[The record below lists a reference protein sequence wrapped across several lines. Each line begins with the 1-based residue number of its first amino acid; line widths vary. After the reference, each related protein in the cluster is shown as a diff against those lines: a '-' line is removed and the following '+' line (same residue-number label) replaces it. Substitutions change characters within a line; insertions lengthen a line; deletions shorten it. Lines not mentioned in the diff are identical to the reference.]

1 MWDKLWEAIQKYGG
15 SARDARIGAVGVDQV
30 RDLYKSDKQE
40 DKELAKELNDRYL
53 EANVAGIAGGATAAS
68 ALTAGIVPTLASE
81 VGGAVGS
88 YAGGE
93 AGSYL
98 DEQFGTQWIS
108 PTLSVL
114 GGLGGGIAGYKTLK
128 PSYNYLAKKGV
139 IGYKDVPEDMI
150 ALPKGNTRHIGAET
164 YGKTIVTNQPSII
177 RGGKTSYKF
186 YEQPSTYFKDAKY
199 PVSSKSYN
207 GKEVPA
213 WQLPKGERYNS
224 RTSNPI
230 PITLINR
237 TDSPFIVKNGN
248 FVLENPENARRLS
261 TVHFTHQEPVT
272 PHMGGNWNS
281 KSTTILIPYGNVR
294 KVVQPLEIEP
304 MDTFFP
310 NYNGLSFST
319 KNSKVLTADKS
330 IYDYYK
336 NAGVDVTFSDELE
349 QLLIEYNKR
358 NNAFRD
364 YAKSINYLPDNK
376 YFELSDSVNEV
387 ADKMSSIHKR
397 FAQSNSLK
405 TTFDDMKKLE
415 RIEGLKTTIR
425 RDEPLHI
432 WDSPRQSFKYHSA
445 PTTHE
450 NISSITPENDIF
462 KQLPKQQQHF
472 IRWAQ
477 KHKHDY
483 RTLDNEAN

>member
-53 EANVAGIAGGATAAS
+53 AANAAGIAGGATAAS

-177 RGGKTSYKF
+177 RGGKH
-186 YEQPSTYFKDAKY
+186 
-199 PVSSKSYN
+199 
-207 GKEVPA
+207 
-213 WQLPKGERYNS
+213 
-224 RTSNPI
+224 
-230 PITLINR
+230 LIN
-237 TDSPFIVKNGN
+237 SMNN
-248 FVLENPENARRLS
+248 HL
-261 TVHFTHQEPVT
+261 H
-272 PHMGGNWNS
+272 
-281 KSTTILIPYGNVR
+281 ILKMLNI
-294 KVVQPLEIEP
+294 L
-304 MDTFFP
+304 
-310 NYNGLSFST
+310 
-319 KNSKVLTADKS
+319 
-330 IYDYYK
+330 
-336 NAGVDVTFSDELE
+336 
-349 QLLIEYNKR
+349 
-358 NNAFRD
+358 
-364 YAKSINYLPDNK
+364 YL
-376 YFELSDSVNEV
+376 VNHIME
-387 ADKMSSIHKR
+387 KR
-397 FAQSNSLK
+397 FL
-405 TTFDDMKKLE
+405 
-415 RIEGLKTTIR
+415 
-425 RDEPLHI
+425 
-432 WDSPRQSFKYHSA
+432 
-445 PTTHE
+445 
-450 NISSITPENDIF
+450 
-462 KQLPKQQQHF
+462 
-472 IRWAQ
+472 
-477 KHKHDY
+477 
-483 RTLDNEAN
+483 LDNCQKVKGIIVELQIQFQ

>member
-1 MWDKLWEAIQKYGG
+1 M
-15 SARDARIGAVGVDQV
+15 
-30 RDLYKSDKQE
+30 
-40 DKELAKELNDRYL
+40 
-53 EANVAGIAGGATAAS
+53 
-68 ALTAGIVPTLASE
+68 
-81 VGGAVGS
+81 
-88 YAGGE
+88 
-93 AGSYL
+93 
-98 DEQFGTQWIS
+98 
-108 PTLSVL
+108 
-114 GGLGGGIAGYKTLK
+114 
-128 PSYNYLAKKGV
+128 
-139 IGYKDVPEDMI
+139 
-150 ALPKGNTRHIGAET
+150 
-164 YGKTIVTNQPSII
+164 
-177 RGGKTSYKF
+177 
-186 YEQPSTYFKDAKY
+186 
-199 PVSSKSYN
+199 
-207 GKEVPA
+207 
-213 WQLPKGERYNS
+213 PKGERYNS

-432 WDSPRQSFKYHSA
+432 
-445 PTTHE
+445 
-450 NISSITPENDIF
+450 
-462 KQLPKQQQHF
+462 
-472 IRWAQ
+472 
-477 KHKHDY
+477 
-483 RTLDNEAN
+483 